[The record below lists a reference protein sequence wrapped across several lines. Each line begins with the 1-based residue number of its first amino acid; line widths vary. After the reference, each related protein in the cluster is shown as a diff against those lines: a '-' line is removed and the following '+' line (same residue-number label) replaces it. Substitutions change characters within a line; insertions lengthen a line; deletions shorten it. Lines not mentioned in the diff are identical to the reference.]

1 MSITDRQTQAV
12 AEAIRDH
19 RTNYCGRTF
28 GYRIVFC
35 DDPVLENEV
44 DGYCKPLR
52 CDVCSCKELAQAAIA
67 ASDAKYVPMLVEA
80 LKIADLAFRNGSVG
94 PNAEKEKARVLRAA
108 HKKIL
113 RALSQLP
120 EDLR

>member
-1 MSITDRQTQAV
+1 MSDKPDRQTQAV

-52 CDVCSCKELAQAAIA
+52 CDVCSCKELAQAAVA

-80 LKIADLAFRNGSVG
+80 LKKYAQ
-94 PNAEKEKARVLRAA
+94 PQ
-108 HKKIL
+108 KIVPCGVAQQAI
-113 RALSQLP
+113 RELP